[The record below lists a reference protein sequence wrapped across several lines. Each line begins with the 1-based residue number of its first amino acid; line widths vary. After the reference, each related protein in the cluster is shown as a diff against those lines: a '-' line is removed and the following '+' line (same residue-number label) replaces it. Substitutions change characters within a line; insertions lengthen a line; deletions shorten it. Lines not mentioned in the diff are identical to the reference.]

1 MKMRNKVLQVEKER
15 LEGNVGM
22 TLEEV
27 RKQIEKDEL
36 ELYFEERE
44 KNDPKF
50 KKACEELQEEKS
62 KCLQWCK

>member
-44 KNDPKF
+44 KNDPEF
-50 KKACEELQEEKS
+50 KKACGELKGEK
-62 KCLQWCK
+62 